1 MDPATTL
8 PWIVVHAFVAA
19 CTIFSN
25 LLMTTVFITSRAVR
39 RMRTALFLMGM
50 TAADLIV
57 GVAVIPMYIA
67 ILWLGGRLGDEL
79 RYSYMSIE
87 TLSSSASLILLVVI
101 TLERVYSVFRPYRH
115 RALSKTPYWVGL
127 FISWFLAALQVIF
140 RLLPGFSDV
149 ISRKHSAP
157 LAIAFFVVVPIAIV
171 VSYLTIWWKLR
182 NIRVVG
188 LQRSRGLKER
198 RMVKAMAILTG
209 VFLTTWLPYSII
221 NILYYFHMEV
231 HPILRGLS
239 PEASRHIICT
249 CKVLHYSN
257 SFMNPLIYSFRIREV
272 RRALDQI
279 FRGDRG
285 DVVALAGLQRGLRRR
300 EVILEER
307 AERQEEGAEWQE
319 GRAERKE
326 EGAQWQ
332 EEVAEWQEK
341 MAEWQE
347 GRAERQEE
355 GAEWQEGRAERK
367 EEGVQWQEE
376 GAEWQEK
383 MAELVRRRGSLTR
396 GKLEGEQGGE
406 GVNTGKVEELEGS
419 FI

>member
-8 PWIVVHAFVAA
+8 PWIVVYGVVAA
-19 CTIFSN
+19 CIIFPN
-25 LLMTTVFITSRAVR
+25 LLLTAVFITSPAVR

-67 ILWLGGRLGDEL
+67 ILLLGGRVGDEL
-79 RYSYMSIE
+79 RYSYESIE

-115 RALSKTPYWVGL
+115 RVLSRTPYWVGL
-127 FISWFLAALQVIF
+127 FMSWLLAALLVMV

-157 LAIAFFVVVPIAIV
+157 FVIAFFVVVPIAII

-198 RMVKAMAILTG
+198 RMAKAMAILTG
-209 VFLTTWLPYSII
+209 VFLATWLPYSILI
-221 NILYYFHMEV
+221 TLFYFDSEV
-231 HPILRGLS
+231 YPILRGLS
-239 PEASRHIICT
+239 PEAFHHILCA

-257 SFMNPLIYSFRIREV
+257 SFMNPVIYSFRIREV

-285 DVVALAGLQRGLRRR
+285 GVAAPAGLQRGLRRR
-300 EVILEER
+300 EGIMEERAER

-319 GRAERKE
+319 
-326 EGAQWQ
+326 
-332 EEVAEWQEK
+332 
-341 MAEWQE
+341 
-347 GRAERQEE
+347 E
-355 GAEWQEGRAERK
+355 GAEWQEE
-367 EEGVQWQEE
+367 
-376 GAEWQEK
+376 

-396 GKLEGEQGGE
+396 GKLDGEQGGE
-406 GVNTGKVEELEGS
+406 VNTDKVEELDES